1 MNNTFYTQMHDLS
14 LRCRSGML
22 ALITHAD
29 DPQLI
34 GQKAFLGSVHPLCEQ
49 PSLGDFWERFFSS
62 LAPQEESLPCTVAFE
77 GCSVFVERLSPKP
90 QLVILG
96 GGHVAYAVYQLGCLL
111 GFSITVVD
119 DREEFCNAQRFP
131 NADTLCLPFAQALEQ
146 LPCDR
151 STYYVIVTRG
161 HQHDYECLAHLLR
174 QPQGAYLG
182 MIGSRRKRGLV
193 HQALLEEGF
202 TQEQI
207 DTVHSPIGLAI
218 GAQTPEEIAVS
229 IFAEIIQV
237 KSSHHQDSCL
247 EDPALEMV
255 CHADGPVALC
265 TVIRK
270 TGSIPRGAG
279 SKMAVDQS
287 GRTCGSVGGGKIE
300 FDAICMAKKLCETQD
315 PQPIVTVFEMDNLS
329 AQDDGMICGGSAEV
343 LIQLVK

>member
-1 MNNTFYTQMHDLS
+1 M
-14 LRCRSGML
+14 
-22 ALITHAD
+22 
-29 DPQLI
+29 
-34 GQKAFLGSVHPLCEQ
+34 
-49 PSLGDFWERFFSS
+49 
-62 LAPQEESLPCTVAFE
+62 
-77 GCSVFVERLSPKP
+77 
-90 QLVILG
+90 
-96 GGHVAYAVYQLGCLL
+96 
-111 GFSITVVD
+111 
-119 DREEFCNAQRFP
+119 
-131 NADTLCLPFAQALEQ
+131 
-146 LPCDR
+146 
-151 STYYVIVTRG
+151 
-161 HQHDYECLAHLLR
+161 
-174 QPQGAYLG
+174 
-182 MIGSRRKRGLV
+182 
-193 HQALLEEGF
+193 
-202 TQEQI
+202 
-207 DTVHSPIGLAI
+207 
-218 GAQTPEEIAVS
+218 S

-287 GRTCGSVGGGKIE
+287 GRSCGSVGGGRIE

>member
-1 MNNTFYTQMHDLS
+1 MNNSFYPQMSELS
-14 LRCRSGML
+14 QRCRGGLL

-29 DPQLI
+29 NPQLV
-34 GQKAFLGSVHPLCEQ
+34 GQKAFLGSVHPLCER
-49 PSLGDFWERFFSS
+49 PELGDFWERFFSS
-62 LAPQEESLPCTVAFE
+62 LAPQEDGLPGSIDFE

-119 DREEFCNAQRFP
+119 DREEFCNPQRFP
-131 NADTLCLPFAQALEQ
+131 NAETRCLPFSRALEQ

-161 HQHDYECLAHLLR
+161 HQHDYDCLSYLLR

-182 MIGSRRKRGLV
+182 MIGSRRKRALV
-193 HQALLEEGF
+193 HQALREEGF
-202 TQEQI
+202 TQQQI

-229 IFAEIIQV
+229 IFAEIIQI
-237 KSSHHQDSCL
+237 KNARHQDSIL

-255 CHADGPVALC
+255 CSADGPVALC
-265 TVIRK
+265 TVIHK
-270 TGSIPRGAG
+270 SGSVPRGAG
-279 SKMAVDQS
+279 AKMAVDLN
-287 GRTCGSVGGGKIE
+287 GRSCGSVGGGKIE
-300 FDAICMAKKLCETQD
+300 YDAICAAKQLCRSGSAET
-315 PQPIVTVFEMDNLS
+315 IVTTFEMDNLS
-329 AQDDGMICGGSAEV
+329 AKDDGMICGGSAQV

>member
-1 MNNTFYTQMHDLS
+1 MNNTFYKQMHELS
-14 LRCRSGML
+14 VRCRGGLL

-29 DPQLI
+29 NPDLV

-62 LAPQEESLPCTVAFE
+62 LAPKEESLPCTVRFE

-119 DREEFCNAQRFP
+119 DREEFCNPQRFP

-161 HQHDYECLAHLLR
+161 HQHDYDCLSHLLR

-193 HQALLEEGF
+193 HQALRDEGF
-202 TQEQI
+202 TQQQI

-229 IFAEIIQV
+229 IFAEIIQI
-237 KSSHHQDSCL
+237 KNAQHQDSIL

-255 CHADGPVALC
+255 CSADGPVALC

-270 TGSIPRGAG
+270 SGSVPRGAG
-279 SKMAVDQS
+279 AKMAVDLN
-287 GRTCGSVGGGKIE
+287 GRSCGSVGGGKIE
-300 FDAICMAKKLCETQD
+300 YDAICMAKQLCRENSAET
-315 PQPIVTVFEMDNLS
+315 IVTTFEMDNLS
-329 AQDDGMICGGSAEV
+329 ARDDGMICGGSAEV